1 MKPSI
6 SAIIPTYNRK
16 NVLPKALD
24 SVLTQTVYPDEV
36 IVVDDGSD
44 DKTSEMVSSNYPK
57 IKLIIQKNAGV
68 SAARNAGI
76 AASAGDWIALL
87 DSDDEWLPEKL
98 ERQMECISDNPDAV
112 LIHTDE
118 IWIRDGKRVNPM
130 KKHQKSGGRIFQK
143 CLPLCVISP
152 SSVLVKRSL
161 LEEIGNFDEDLDV
174 CEDYDL
180 WLRICAEYPV
190 HYVDEKLI
198 VKYGSH
204 ADQLSRRHWGMDRF
218 RISALEK
225 VISGGTLSDEDN
237 RAAVH
242 MLIEKA
248 TIIAAGAEKRGKST
262 MAETYR
268 NITEDYGRKFV
279 D

>member
-1 MKPSI
+1 MLSI
-6 SAIIPTYNRK
+6 SVIIPTYNRID
-16 NVLPKALD
+16 VLPRALD
-24 SVLTQTVYPDEV
+24 SVFSQSDPLTDV

-44 DKTSEMVSSNYPK
+44 DGTADMVSAKYPEV
-57 IKLIIQKNAGV
+57 KLIKQQNIGV
-68 SAARNAGI
+68 SAARNRGI
-76 AASAGDWIALL
+76 AESKGGWIAFL
-87 DSDDEWLPEKL
+87 DSDDEWKPQKL
-98 ERQMECISDNPDAV
+98 ERQFICIAENPDAV

>member
-1 MKPSI
+1 MLSI
-6 SAIIPTYNRK
+6 SVIIPTYNRID
-16 NVLPKALD
+16 VLPRALD
-24 SVLTQTVYPDEV
+24 SVFSQSDPLTDV

-44 DKTSEMVSSNYPK
+44 DGTADMVSAKYPEV
-57 IKLIIQKNAGV
+57 KLIKQQNTGV
-68 SAARNAGI
+68 SAARNRGI
-76 AASAGDWIALL
+76 AESKGGWIAFL
-87 DSDDEWLPEKL
+87 DSDDEWKPQKL
-98 ERQMECISDNPDAV
+98 ERQIICIAENPDAV

>member
-1 MKPSI
+1 MLSI
-6 SAIIPTYNRK
+6 SVIIPTYNRID
-16 NVLPKALD
+16 VLPRALD
-24 SVLTQTVYPDEV
+24 SVFSQSDPLTDV

-44 DKTSEMVSSNYPK
+44 DGTADMVSAKYPEV
-57 IKLIIQKNAGV
+57 KLIKQQNTGV
-68 SAARNAGI
+68 SAARNRGI
-76 AASAGDWIALL
+76 AESKGGWIAFL
-87 DSDDEWLPEKL
+87 DSDDEWKPQKL
-98 ERQMECISDNPDAV
+98 ERQIICIAENPDAV

-198 VKYGSH
+198 VKYVSH

>member
-1 MKPSI
+1 MLSI
-6 SAIIPTYNRK
+6 SVIIPTYNRID
-16 NVLPKALD
+16 VLPRALD
-24 SVLTQTVYPDEV
+24 SVFSQSDPLTDV

-44 DKTSEMVSSNYPK
+44 DGTADMVSAKYPEV
-57 IKLIIQKNAGV
+57 KLIKQQNIGV
-68 SAARNAGI
+68 SAARNRGI
-76 AASAGDWIALL
+76 AESKGGWIAFL
-87 DSDDEWLPEKL
+87 DSDDEWKPQKL
-98 ERQMECISDNPDAV
+98 ERQIICIAENPDAV